1 MSAYNVVLGVA
12 QSNQR
17 VPHAR
22 TRRRRRRLRRSPSPP
37 GAALSRT
44 AVRRR
49 SGSRHGYAGTDV
61 RLSDGCA
68 HNCEHCTLR
77 TPLRL
82 EHDANMLQNTND
94 TYTHGRIETKPLNE
108 THAAVKTRASFVT

>member
-22 TRRRRRRLRRSPSPP
+22 TRRRRRRLRRSPSPRGP
-37 GAALSRT
+37 LSRT

-94 TYTHGRIETKPLNE
+94 TYTHGRIETKP
-108 THAAVKTRASFVT
+108 

>member
-22 TRRRRRRLRRSPSPP
+22 TRRRRRRLRRSPSPRGP
-37 GAALSRT
+37 LSRT
-44 AVRRR
+44 GGQAGDQDHVTDTPVRMCGLATDVRITVSTVPSGLR
-49 SGSRHGYAGTDV
+49 SGSNMMRTCY
-61 RLSDGCA
+61 
-68 HNCEHCTLR
+68 R
-77 TPLRL
+77 TP
-82 EHDANMLQNTND
+82 T
-94 TYTHGRIETKPLNE
+94 TRIRTSHRNETMNE

>member
-1 MSAYNVVLGVA
+1 M
-12 QSNQR
+12 
-17 VPHAR
+17 
-22 TRRRRRRLRRSPSPP
+22 TRRVGAATEARSSPARRLTRP
-37 GAALSRT
+37 LSRAA
-44 AVRRR
+44 AVK
-49 SGSRHGYAGTDV
+49 GGDQDHGYAGTDV